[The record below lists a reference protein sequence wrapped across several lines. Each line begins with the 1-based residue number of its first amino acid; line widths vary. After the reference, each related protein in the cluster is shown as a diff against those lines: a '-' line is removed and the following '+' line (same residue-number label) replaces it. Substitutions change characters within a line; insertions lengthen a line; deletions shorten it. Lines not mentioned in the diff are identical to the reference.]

1 MPVLSVPV
9 QVPVD
14 PAGVDPAG
22 NGLGTGVGL
31 GDGLV
36 LELGL
41 GTGVGLGD
49 GLELELGLG
58 TGLGLG
64 LELLNTQLA
73 VSVSTPLTHLVV
85 PLTSYPVLHVGV
97 HLLPE

>member
-1 MPVLSVPV
+1 MPVSSVPV

-22 NGLGTGVGL
+22 DGLGAGI
-31 GDGLV
+31 
-36 LELGL
+36 
-41 GTGVGLGD
+41 GLGD

-58 TGLGLG
+58 IGLGLG

-85 PLTSYPVLHVGV
+85 PLTSYPELHVGV